1 MRRITRILVVDDW
14 QLFRAWVSSAV
25 ESEPTWRVV
34 GDASDG
40 LEAVQKSKELR
51 PDLIILD
58 VELPRLDGIKAA
70 RLILKSVADARIIF
84 LSQETSPEVV
94 QAAIRSGGSGYL
106 AKARA
111 GSELVEAIQ
120 AVLNGMRYIG
130 KGLSATINFEGSPPD
145 CEL

>member
-1 MRRITRILVVDDW
+1 MRRITRVLVVDDW
-14 QLFRAWVSSAV
+14 QLFRASVSSAV
-25 ESEPTWRVV
+25 ESEPAWRVV

-70 RLILKSVADARIIF
+70 RLILKSVANARIIF

-106 AKARA
+106 AKSRA

-120 AVLNGMRYIG
+120 AVLKGIQYIG
-130 KGLSATINFEGSPPD
+130 KGLSATTNFEGSPPD